1 MEKLLQKKKNSFWHE
16 KKYLDIKTLKLQLLD
31 P

>member
-1 MEKLLQKKKNSFWHE
+1 MEKIFAKISIFGMR
-16 KKYLDIKTLKLQLLD
+16 KYLDIKTLKLQLLD

>member
-1 MEKLLQKKKNSFWHE
+1 MEKIIVKKNQFLPW
-16 KKYLDIKTLKLQLLD
+16 KRYLYIKTLKLQLLD